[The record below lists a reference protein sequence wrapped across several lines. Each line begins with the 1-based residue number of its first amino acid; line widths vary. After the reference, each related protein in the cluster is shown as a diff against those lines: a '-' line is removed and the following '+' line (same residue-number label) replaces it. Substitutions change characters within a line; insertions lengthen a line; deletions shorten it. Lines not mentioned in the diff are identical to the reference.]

1 MVGLPFAAS
10 LFTFTLINCYTLIK
24 TMDSKRFTGRE
35 GRLISA
41 SEAQELT
48 IPHQKRER
56 YFTDKGENY
65 VKAEFFGIHTFNELI
80 KLHGDN
86 CVGFRVYYGLR
97 DEEEDDD
104 TKTKKAKKPTPRLVL
119 VPVDAEGKDIIR
131 TAQLGGLKDMPT
143 GGEAMTGGPLC
154 PRQC

>member
-1 MVGLPFAAS
+1 
-10 LFTFTLINCYTLIK
+10 
-24 TMDSKRFTGRE
+24 MDSKRFTGRE

-56 YFTDKGENY
+56 DFTARGENY
-65 VKAEFFGIHTFNELI
+65 VKAEFFGLHTFNELI

-97 DEEEDDD
+97 DEEEDSD
-104 TKTKKAKKPTPRLVL
+104 TKAEKSKKPTPRLVL
-119 VPVDAEGKDIIR
+119 VPVDADGKDIIR